1 MSNKYISHSK
11 ISEQKFR
18 YILRLFCLDIEAKK
32 TAELSGISRPTINKI
47 YDAIRKII
55 VEDCERLS
63 PFETGEIE
71 LDESYFGARRVRGI
85 RGRGAQGKTPVFGM
99 LKRNGNV
106 YTQIVKNCSM
116 NELMPVIGRLA
127 SKDSSIY
134 TDGFKS
140 YDGLANYGYKQ
151 LYRIKHSDNKF
162 ANGKNHIN
170 GIENFWGLAKV
181 RLAKFRGI
189 HKNKFYLHLKECEF
203 RYNIRNKNMYLYLLK
218 LIKKNKLSYLEP
230 YFIIIFAVCYLLAS
244 SVNR

>member
-1 MSNKYISHSK
+1 MRNKYIYRSK

-32 TAELSGISRPTINKI
+32 TAELVGISRPTINKI

-55 VEDCERLS
+55 AEDCERFS

-71 LDESYFGARRVRGI
+71 LDESYFGARRVRGK

-116 NELMPVIGRLA
+116 QELMPIIEQLA

-151 LYRIKHSDNKF
+151 HYRIKHSDNKF
-162 ANGKNHIN
+162 ANGRNHIN
-170 GIENFWGLAKV
+170 GLRTSGGWQKSDSPSSEEYTKINF
-181 RLAKFRGI
+181 I
-189 HKNKFYLHLKECEF
+189 Y
-203 RYNIRNKNMYLYLLK
+203 I
-218 LIKKNKLSYLEP
+218 
-230 YFIIIFAVCYLLAS
+230 
-244 SVNR
+244 